1 MEQRTPFVVVGVGA
15 SAGGL
20 AALEHLLKP
29 LTPTDDLAFI
39 IIMHLPRTHRS
50 ALVEILARATAMPVH
65 VAVHDAE
72 VLPGCI
78 HVGPPD
84 HTVTM
89 RDGRLV
95 LHPRTEEVP
104 QRPIDLLLCSLAEDC
119 HETAVGVL
127 LSGSG
132 SDGTLGLQVMKQQ
145 GGLTVAQGASVD
157 GPQYDSMPHSAV
169 VAGVVDLELPVDQIV
184 PRLIA
189 FAQQL
194 KSEGDAKGGGD
205 DSGLGEAKTGIYR
218 LLLEQVGHD
227 FSGYKEKSFGRRVR
241 RRMQVRDMT
250 SPADYAAL
258 LQESSD
264 EVRLLFRDLLIGVTC
279 FFRDPDAFSALEKLV
294 IPRLF
299 ENKGPD
305 DQVRIWVPG
314 CASGEEVYS
323 LAILVLEHLQTLKQ
337 PPRVQF
343 FGTDIDAAA
352 LTAARQGSY
361 PAPLVNQVSP
371 ARLKRFFSGGP
382 TSYVV
387 NKQVR
392 ELCIFSLHSVVR
404 DPPFS
409 RLDLISC
416 RNLLIYFSSAFQN
429 QVIPAFHFALR
440 PGGFVFLGSSENVSQ
455 HGDYFEQV
463 DRQHRIFK
471 RSDKVKAH
479 PRLVTLPLTQRLADA
494 TVAPDVTPAGQA
506 AALRGLA
513 EARILDRFAPAH
525 VLINGDGMVL
535 HFSARTG
542 RYLEAATG
550 QPNRHLLSMARSG
563 LRLDLRAALHEAI
576 DTGRAVSRGG
586 ITLEFGDQLQLVDL
600 TVEPLAASPE
610 GTKLFL
616 VVLADASQ
624 PFEPQQKEMAPTSE
638 GVQHL
643 ELELRETRERLQTT
657 IEEYEGGVEEL
668 KTSNE
673 ELQSTN
679 EEMQSANEELET
691 SKEELQSINEELH
704 TVNSELTV
712 KVEEVHRAHSDLR
725 NVFESTQVATVF
737 LNETLQIRSFTPAM
751 TGIFNLIPSDRGRPL
766 TDIVNRL
773 DDSGDL
779 KGDIEAVFR
788 TGEPVERRVHAQGG
802 IKHYLMRILPYRSS
816 PPVIDGA
823 LLVFVD
829 IARLMQHEVQQQVMV
844 EELNHRVRNML
855 AMVTA
860 LARQVLRHS
869 GSLVDF
875 ESDFLDRI
883 QAIAKSHSLIS
894 NHGWGDVE
902 LRTILTDAVGMFQV
916 DKNARFTLKG
926 PVVHFNSSTALT
938 LGMML
943 HELATNAAKY
953 GALSVPDGEIAVNWR
968 VLQKGLDIAWVESGG
983 PSVNVPERTGFG
995 SILIKRLMDAGFGG
1009 EATFDYRRH
1018 GLRVDMLLPNDDTVF
1033 TVGGKATAA

>member
-1 MEQRTPFVVVGVGA
+1 MEQRPTFLVVGVGA

-29 LTPTDDLAFI
+29 LAAGDNLAFVI
-39 IIMHLPRTHRS
+39 VMHLPRTHPS
-50 ALVEILARATAMPVH
+50 ALVEILARATAMPVR
-65 VAVHDAE
+65 VAEQDAE

-78 HVGPPD
+78 HVVPPNL
-84 HTVTM
+84 TVTM
-89 RDGRLV
+89 RNGRMALQ
-95 LHPRTEEVP
+95 PRSEEVP
-104 QRPIDLLLCSLAEDC
+104 QRPIDLFLCSLAEDRR
-119 HETAVGVL
+119 ETAVGVL

-145 GGLTVAQGASVD
+145 GGLTVVQGPSDD

-169 VAGVVDLELPVDQIV
+169 TAGVVDLELPVDQIV
-184 PRLIA
+184 PRLIDFGRHPTA
-189 FAQQL
+189 DDDDG
-194 KSEGDAKGGGD
+194 EDGG
-205 DSGLGEAKTGIYR
+205 DSGLGQSKDAIYR

-241 RRMQVRDMT
+241 RRMQVRRLVDPTDYVALLRT
-250 SPADYAAL
+250 SP
-258 LQESSD
+258 D
-264 EVRLLFRDLLIGVTC
+264 EVRLLFHDLLIGVTS
-279 FFRDPDAFSALEKLV
+279 FFRDPGAFAALDKLV
-294 IPRLF
+294 IPKLF
-299 ENKGPD
+299 EGKGPD

-314 CASGEEVYS
+314 CATGEEVYS
-323 LAILVLEHLQTLKQ
+323 LAILVLEHQKTLTR

-343 FGTDIDAAA
+343 FGTDIDADA
-352 LTAARQGSY
+352 LATARQGQY
-361 PAPLVNQVSP
+361 PSALLSQVSP
-371 ARLKRFFSGGP
+371 ARLQRFFNGGP

-387 NKQVR
+387 NKEVR

-416 RNLLIYFSSAFQN
+416 RNLLIYFSSTFQN

-455 HGDYFEQV
+455 HGDYFSQV

-471 RSDKVKAH
+471 RSDKVKSLPH
-479 PRLVTLPLTQRLADA
+479 LVALPLTQRPTGAADTA
-494 TVAPDVTPAGQA
+494 PAGRA
-506 AALRGLA
+506 ATLRDLA
-513 EARILDRFAPAH
+513 EARILDHFAPAH
-525 VLINGDGMVL
+525 VLVSGDGMVL
-535 HFSARTG
+535 HFSGRTG

-550 QPNRHLLSMARSG
+550 QPNQHLLSMARSG

-600 TVEPLAASPE
+600 TVEPLGDSPE
-610 GTKLFL
+610 GASLFL
-616 VVLADASQ
+616 VVFADASQ
-624 PFEPQQKEMAPTSE
+624 PFEPPQTQVAPATE

-643 ELELRETRERLQTT
+643 ELELRLTRERLQTT
-657 IEEYEGGVEEL
+657 VEEYEGAVEEL

-673 ELQSTN
+673 ELQSMN
-679 EEMQSANEELET
+679 EELQSANEELET

-704 TVNSELTV
+704 SVNSELTA
-712 KVEEVHRAHSDLR
+712 KIEEVHRANSDLR

-737 LNETLQIRSFTPAM
+737 LNEALQIRSFTPAM

-779 KGDIEAVFR
+779 KSDIEAVFR
-788 TGEPVERRVHAQGG
+788 TGEAVERRVHAQGG
-802 IKHYLMRILPYRSS
+802 TKHYLMRILPYRST
-816 PPVIDGA
+816 PPAIDGA

-829 IARLMQHEVQQQVMV
+829 ITRLVQHEMQQQVMV

-860 LARQVLRHS
+860 LARQILRHS
-869 GSLVDF
+869 GSLLDF
-875 ESDFLDRI
+875 ERDFLDRI
-883 QAIAKSHSLIS
+883 QAIAKSYALIS
-894 NHGWGDVE
+894 SQDWGDVD
-902 LRTILTDAVGMFQV
+902 LRSILADAAGMFQTEG
-916 DKNARFTLKG
+916 DARFVLEG
-926 PVVHFNSSTALT
+926 PVVRFNSSTALT

-953 GALSVPDGEIAVNWR
+953 GALSTADGRIAVTWQ
-968 VLQKGLDIAWVESGG
+968 VTDEGLDIAWIETGG
-983 PSVNVPERTGFG
+983 PAVSKPERSGFG

-1009 EATFDYRRH
+1009 KATFDYQPH
-1018 GLRVDMLLPNDDTVF
+1018 GLRVDMVLPNDDTIYK
-1033 TVGGKATAA
+1033 VGGTATAA